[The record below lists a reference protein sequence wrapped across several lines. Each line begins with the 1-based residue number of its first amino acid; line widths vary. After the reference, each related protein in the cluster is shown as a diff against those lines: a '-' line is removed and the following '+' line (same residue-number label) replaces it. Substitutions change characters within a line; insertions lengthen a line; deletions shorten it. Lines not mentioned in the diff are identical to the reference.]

1 VRFDKKRTAKAVYRV
16 KCKKVP
22 CAICRAFPGKTHSK
36 VFAVRFLFFA
46 GKGHVSRSVHAP
58 SARQLAD
65 VFTKGLPSSLLLD
78 FRDSLCVTNTVE
90 PPGGW
95 GGGG

>member
-1 VRFDKKRTAKAVYRV
+1 
-16 KCKKVP
+16 
-22 CAICRAFPGKTHSK
+22 

-95 GGGG
+95 GGGCLSGSGAVASATSSLARRAHDALRNGGPHWPG